1 MNSAAVA
8 GIDAGRRRRKLPVEV
23 SAFVGRVDELAALAG
38 LLRGGRHVTVT
49 GPGGVGKTRL
59 ALRAAA
65 EVADRY
71 PDGICL
77 VELSEL
83 PGPARPAGTAG
94 PDAEHLSTTVAQSLG
109 LRGHDPRCA

>member
-1 MNSAAVA
+1 MNSAAVP
-8 GIDAGRRRRKLPVEV
+8 GVDAGRRQRQLPVEV
-23 SAFVGRVDELAALAG
+23 SAFVGRADELDTLAR

-49 GPGGVGKTRL
+49 GPGGGGKTRL

-83 PGPARPAGTAG
+83 PGPAGTDAGLLPTI
-94 PDAEHLSTTVAQSLG
+94 VAQRLG
-109 LRGHDPRCA
+109 L